1 MARLIAETPVL
12 SGSDARRFEEA
23 ISNVQPLSSVSLPKV
38 SHNKTIDYDT
48 DISNIE

>member
-23 ISNVQPLSSVSLPKV
+23 ISNPCIL
-38 SHNKTIDYDT
+38 T
-48 DISNIE
+48 